1 MKTISSLLKIA
12 SAQNTVF
19 LSLILIIVGTSF
31 LLRETF
37 KTSLIIDD
45 SDRVIYIYLEK
56 ESSGFFEG
64 NEKELAL
71 ERFLEFTKSTNVVL
85 DQKIEFIFEMLVYIL
100 VLLIIK
106 FILIVGLFRTKPKT
120 TKIQL
125 KGSD

>member
-120 TKIQL
+120 TKGFRL
-125 KGSD
+125 N

>member
-1 MKTISSLLKIA
+1 VKTISSLLKIA

>member
-85 DQKIEFIFEMLVYIL
+85 DQKKAF
-100 VLLIIK
+100 
-106 FILIVGLFRTKPKT
+106 T
-120 TKIQL
+120 
-125 KGSD
+125 